1 MKSNEIAS
9 LSIAN
14 IVEVEGAWA
23 LDLRGLDLIN
33 EASKRI
39 VPIPQK
45 LIDVGFLSF
54 VDKGM
59 GKQNTFLFEEVRK
72 CANSTLATGYGERI
86 NRWFNSTVLKNIG
99 IDKVKERQNKTDVMF
114 NFFRHTFMCKL
125 VNAGVKHTLIGQL
138 AGHT

>member
-9 LSIAN
+9 LLIAN

-45 LIDVGFLSF
+45 LIDVGFLNF

-59 GKQNTFLFEEVRK
+59 GKQNAFLFEEVRK
-72 CANSTLATGYGERI
+72 IRKQYFGDRLR
-86 NRWFNSTVLKNIG
+86 
-99 IDKVKERQNKTDVMF
+99 
-114 NFFRHTFMCKL
+114 
-125 VNAGVKHTLIGQL
+125 
-138 AGHT
+138 